1 MNNLSKRLSE
11 LNALGWKVT
20 AIIPKGSNY
29 KKGKHD
35 FIVFH
40 AFNFPYGNEMR
51 DVTFRYVLEFID
63 NFLKEEQHKEEV
75 ERFNLDR

>member
-1 MNNLSKRLSE
+1 LE
-11 LNALGWKVT
+11 
-20 AIIPKGSNY
+20 IE
-29 KKGKHD
+29 HD